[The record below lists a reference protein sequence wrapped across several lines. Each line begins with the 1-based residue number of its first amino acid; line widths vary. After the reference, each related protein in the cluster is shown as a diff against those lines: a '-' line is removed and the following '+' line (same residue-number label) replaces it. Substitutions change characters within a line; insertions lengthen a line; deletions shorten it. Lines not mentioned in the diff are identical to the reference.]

1 MSDVQLICGDC
12 LDVLPT
18 LANGSVDAIVTDP
31 PYGHNNTIC
40 RMIDQRDRWAKAWKR
55 SAKIESELAAAKEEI
70 STLKAQIAILAG

>member
-1 MSDVQLICGDC
+1 MGKAKKWRKKYRAMLLKAGDFE
-12 LDVLPT
+12 
-18 LANGSVDAIVTDP
+18 
-31 PYGHNNTIC
+31 GHYLTIC